1 MSRSV
6 GERYECEECG
16 AVLVYEKPCPC
27 PPEEAGH
34 AEICCKTQMK
44 QLAQVQ

>member
-16 AVLVYEKPCPC
+16 AVLVYEEPCPC
-27 PPEEAGH
+27 PPKEGCH